1 MDPSAQGGSGT
12 STSAAASHRIDPR
25 QLSRAER
32 DRRRLTSRV
41 LGGALIVA
49 LAIVGVT
56 AAMIWRLEQ
65 GQFAEGREN
74 VSALDLLVGAQT
86 ERAFDNINVVL
97 DGIAA
102 DLQVGGVA
110 SAAGLRQAAGGEAS
124 FRSLRAKM
132 AGVPQLESVVIAT
145 SAGDVVNDTRSYPV
159 VPDARLTDREY
170 FVRLRDHPELAA
182 YISPPLPNSDG
193 KPTIYVG
200 KRLNAPNGA
209 FIGVVIGA
217 VPVPYFSN
225 LYANYLRALPG
236 DHKSTALWRDD
247 GTLLSRSPIEG
258 DAAID
263 AMAPDFTRPMPR
275 SGLLAYWATA
285 PGGGRIAVAQR
296 RFDGLPLAIEVRQSA
311 PAIVGSWGGELLATG
326 LGGGALLLLV
336 GAAVWM
342 LLRQL
347 RAQALVSEERARA
360 NREAEAR
367 GDVERARMEA
377 EAAMRDA
384 QQSEA
389 RFRDIAEVGSDWIWE
404 TDAEHRFTMVAGA
417 RQPKVN
423 ILGKS
428 RWELAGVDPAT
439 DPLWRDHKVTL
450 DAHQPFRQFRFVLTL
465 PSGRFHTCVSGKPI
479 FADDGSFIGYRGTV
493 SDETELVATRERAAR
508 ADALLRNAIE
518 SIAEGF
524 VIFDAEDRFVMC
536 NEAYRKMYPENSTA
550 FTPGASYE
558 EIMRTAIATGR
569 YPDAIGHEE
578 EWLAEH
584 IRQHKAACAHE
595 ENQLADGRWVLRSE
609 RRMPDGGIAGLR
621 IDITAL
627 KRAQELLRDS
637 EMILNR
643 AQRLSATG
651 SVVRN
656 LKTGK
661 AEWSDEM
668 YRIFGVTRETFV
680 PASETFRACIHPDD
694 RARVIDTIAHG
705 AESVGEAAIEF
716 RILRPDGSVRWV
728 YRETNF
734 WCDPD
739 GTPVQRLTIYKDI
752 TEQRAA
758 ERRHRELEIML
769 RDAIESISEGFVIY
783 GADDR
788 LVICNEGYRRL
799 YPEVAHLI
807 EPGVHFADILRAQL
821 AHGHRPEVKDREEEW
836 IAEMLRNRR
845 MATGSQETQM
855 VSGRW
860 ILVAERPMSNG
871 GLAGLRVDIT
881 EMKQVQ
887 QSLRE
892 SEERFNRTQ
901 RIAHIGT
908 VERDL
913 RTREV
918 IWTDETFRIFG
929 VTRESYKPSFE
940 NLMSLVHPEDREVL
954 VSAYRRNDRQ
964 HANTAVKFRIV
975 RPNGDTRTIFSQ
987 ADTVYAKDGTPTH
1000 VSIAMMDITDKE
1012 VSYQRQIE
1020 LETQLRHSEKL
1031 TALGTLAGGI
1041 AHDINN
1047 TLVPIQALSKLVMK
1061 EFPPDAPAHG
1071 DLETIYQASIQA
1083 RDLVRQI
1090 LAFSRKEALLN
1101 EPTDIAT
1108 RVQEALQM
1116 LRASVPSTIEIVE
1129 RVATVPPILADGTQL
1144 HQVIVNLVANAAHAI
1159 GSECGRVTVSL
1170 DEIPGEP
1177 GTPHMIR
1184 LGIADNGCGM
1194 SPEIMQRMFE
1204 PFFTTK
1210 SVGEGTGLGL
1220 SVVHGI
1226 VTSHG
1231 GTIDVRSSPGEG
1243 SEFIILLPA
1252 KSIDDNGD
1260 VADVA

>member
-1 MDPSAQGGSGT
+1 M
-12 STSAAASHRIDPR
+12 
-25 QLSRAER
+25 
-32 DRRRLTSRV
+32 
-41 LGGALIVA
+41 
-49 LAIVGVT
+49 
-56 AAMIWRLEQ
+56 
-65 GQFAEGREN
+65 
-74 VSALDLLVGAQT
+74 
-86 ERAFDNINVVL
+86 
-97 DGIAA
+97 
-102 DLQVGGVA
+102 
-110 SAAGLRQAAGGEAS
+110 
-124 FRSLRAKM
+124 
-132 AGVPQLESVVIAT
+132 
-145 SAGDVVNDTRSYPV
+145 
-159 VPDARLTDREY
+159 
-170 FVRLRDHPELAA
+170 
-182 YISPPLPNSDG
+182 
-193 KPTIYVG
+193 
-200 KRLNAPNGA
+200 
-209 FIGVVIGA
+209 
-217 VPVPYFSN
+217 
-225 LYANYLRALPG
+225 
-236 DHKSTALWRDD
+236 
-247 GTLLSRSPIEG
+247 
-258 DAAID
+258 
-263 AMAPDFTRPMPR
+263 
-275 SGLLAYWATA
+275 
-285 PGGGRIAVAQR
+285 
-296 RFDGLPLAIEVRQSA
+296 
-311 PAIVGSWGGELLATG
+311 
-326 LGGGALLLLV
+326 LLLV

-347 RAQALVSEERARA
+347 RAQALISEERARA

-367 GDVERARMEA
+367 GDIERARTEA

-439 DPLWRDHKVTL
+439 DPQWRDHKVTL
-450 DAHQPFRQFRFVLTL
+450 DAHQPFRQFRFALTL
-465 PSGRFHTCVSGKPI
+465 PSGRFHICVSGKPI

-493 SDETELVATRERAAR
+493 SDETELVATREQAAR
-508 ADALLRNAIE
+508 ADALLRDAIE

-536 NEAYRKMYPENSTA
+536 NEAYRKLYPENSA
-550 FTPGASYE
+550 GFLPGVPYE
-558 EIMRTAIATGR
+558 EIMRAAVATGR
-569 YPDAIGHEE
+569 YPDAVGREE

-584 IRQHKAACAHE
+584 MRQHRVARVHE
-595 ENQLADGRWVLRSE
+595 ENQLIDGRWVLRSE
-609 RRMPDGGIAGLR
+609 RRMSDGGIAGLR

-627 KRAQELLRDS
+627 KRAQESLRDS
-637 EMILNR
+637 RAMLSR
-643 AQRLSATG
+643 AQKLSGIG
-651 SVVRN
+651 SAVRD
-656 LKTGK
+656 LKTG
-661 AEWSDEM
+661 AVEWSDEM
-668 YRIFGVTRETFV
+668 YSIFGLDRDRVI
-680 PASETFRACIHPDD
+680 ADQAQFRAHIHPED
-694 RARVIDTIAHG
+694 RDRVPSAREIAFDG
-705 AESVGEAAIEF
+705 RTVAPVQF
-716 RILRPDGSVRWV
+716 RIVRPDGTIRWL
-728 YRETNF
+728 YREVELVRDSAGEVTR
-734 WCDPD
+734 
-739 GTPVQRLTIYKDI
+739 VLTTYKDI

-788 LVICNEGYRRL
+788 LVMCNDAYRRL

-807 EPGVHFADILRAQL
+807 GPGVHFGDILRAQL
-821 AHGHRPEVKDREEEW
+821 ALGHRPDVKGREEEW
-836 IAEMLRNRR
+836 VAEMLRSRR
-845 MATGSQETQM
+845 AAAGPHETQM

-940 NLMSLVHPEDREVL
+940 NLMSLVHPEDRELL
-954 VSAYRRNDRQ
+954 VAAYRRNDRQ
-964 HANTAVKFRIV
+964 HANTAIKFRIV
-975 RPNGDTRTIFSQ
+975 RPTGDTRTIFSQ
-987 ADTVYAKDGTPTH
+987 ADTVYAKSGAPTH

-1012 VSYQRQIE
+1012 ISQQREIE

-1047 TLVPIQALSKLVMK
+1047 TLVPIQALSKLVMR
-1061 EFPPDAPAHG
+1061 EFPPDAPAHA

-1090 LAFSRKEALLN
+1090 LAFSRKEALLT
-1101 EPTDIAT
+1101 EPTDITT
-1108 RVQEALQM
+1108 RVGEALQM

-1129 RVATVPPILADGTQL
+1129 RVATLPPILADGTQL
-1144 HQVIVNLVANAAHAI
+1144 QQVMVNLVANAAHAI

-1170 DEIPGEP
+1170 DEVPGEP

-1184 LGIADNGCGM
+1184 LSIADNGCGM

-1243 SEFIILLPA
+1243 TEFIILLPA
-1252 KSIDDNGD
+1252 KPIDDSTG